1 MLMAVMQLGHVWVI
15 VGQWQMPMRVC
26 MRFLCDDL
34 RLMFVLVVF
43 SMRVHVIV
51 LHLFMDMQMAMMGPQ
66 QESHTHRHGRA
77 GGQLGRSPLL
87 TENRHS
93 GHGADEGRGR
103 KISCFVGG
111 SYQAESLHVQ
121 HETQTITEQP

>member
-15 VGQWQMPMRVC
+15 MRQWQMPVRVC

-34 RLMFVLVVF
+34 LLMLVLVVLT
-43 SMRVHVIV
+43 MHVRVIV
-51 LHLFMDMQMAMMGPQ
+51 LHLFMDMKMAMMGSQ
-66 QESHTHRHGRA
+66 QECHTHRHGRA

-87 TENRHS
+87 TDNRHS

-103 KISCFVGG
+103 KVSCFAGG
-111 SYQAESLHVQ
+111 SDQAESLHVQ
-121 HETQTITEQP
+121 HETQAITEQP